1 VTARSATTDRA
12 VVPPPHTLREYAF
25 LGDGERGALVGPQG
39 DVAWMAAPRF
49 EDDAVFSAL
58 LGGRS
63 QYRVAPVSRCTWG
76 GSYEPGTLIWR
87 SRWVTD
93 DGAVVESRDALA
105 LPADEDRAVLLRQV
119 SVTRGRARVAITL
132 DPRAGFDTQPV
143 TALKRH
149 DGDDA
154 VWTGRLGALSLRW
167 TGAGD
172 AEHHRQ
178 AESGRLSL
186 VLELAA
192 GEQHDLVLE
201 IGRGTPEHWGRPVP
215 ARVAWEETSARWAAT
230 VRRLPQAWSPPQAQ
244 HSLAVLHG
252 LTSARGAMVAA
263 ATTSLPERADAQ
275 ENYDYRYAW
284 VRDQCYAG
292 VAAFTAADDALGD
305 CAVRFLTERL
315 LADGPTLAP
324 AYTAAGQPVPEPR
337 PLDLPGYPGA
347 AAGTGNQVRTQFQ
360 LDGFGEAL
368 QLFAAAAERDRLDD
382 DGERAARVAV
392 DAIASR
398 WREPDAGVWELDTR
412 WWAHSRL
419 AVVSGLR
426 AWTAATRGASHHH
439 DPAALVLAEEVL
451 AETTRTCLHP
461 SGRWQRAADDEAVDA
476 ALLLGGL
483 RGAVALDD
491 PRTLDTLAAVQAEL
505 DVDGYVFRFRHDA
518 RPLPQAE
525 GAFLLCSY
533 WAAMTEAALGQSVRA
548 VSRLEKALAAAG
560 PPQLFSEEF
569 DPVQHQMRGNLPQGF
584 VHALALEACV
594 RMPALLSTGGSGL
607 R

>member
-1 VTARSATTDRA
+1 MS
-12 VVPPPHTLREYAF
+12 
-25 LGDGERGALVGPQG
+25 
-39 DVAWMAAPRF
+39 APRF
-49 EDDAVFSAL
+49 EDGAVFSAL
-58 LGGRS
+58 LGGHS
-63 QYRVAPVSRCTWG
+63 QYRICPVSRCTWG

-105 LPADEDRAVLLRQV
+105 LPADEDRAVLLRRV
-119 SVTRGRARVAITL
+119 SVSRGRARVQVTL
-132 DPRAGFDTQPV
+132 DARADFDAHPLS
-143 TALKRH
+143 ALKRH

-154 VWTGRLGALSLRW
+154 VWTGRLGDLSLRW
-167 TGAGD
+167 SGAGE
-172 AEHHRQ
+172 AEVHRR
-178 AESGRLSL
+178 SGDGHLEL

-192 GEQHDLVLE
+192 GDEHDLVLE
-201 IGRGTPEHWGRPVP
+201 IGRGTPDSWGAPTP
-215 ARVAWEETSARWAAT
+215 AGVAWEQTTAQWART
-230 VRRLPQAWSPPQAQ
+230 VGQLPQAWSPPQAR

-263 ATTSLPERADAQ
+263 ATTSLPERADAR

-292 VAAFTAADDALGD
+292 VAAFTAGDDALGD
-305 CAVRFLTERL
+305 RSVRFLTERL
-315 LADGPTLAP
+315 LADGPGLAP
-324 AYTAAGQPVPEPR
+324 AYTAAGGPVPEPR
-337 PLDLPGYPGA
+337 PLDLAGYPGG

-368 QLFAAAAERDRLDD
+368 QLFAAAADRDRLDD

-392 DAIASR
+392 DAVAQR
-398 WREPDAGVWELDTR
+398 WREPDAGLWELDAR
-412 WWAHSRL
+412 WWTHSRL

-426 AWTAATRGASHHH
+426 AWTAATRTASARHH
-439 DPAALVLAEEVL
+439 DPANLVLAEEVL

-461 SGRWQRAADDEAVDA
+461 SGRWQRAADDEGVDA

-491 PRTLDTLAAVQAEL
+491 PRTLDTLAAVQDEL

-533 WAAMTEAALGQSVRA
+533 WAAMTEASLGQSVRA

-569 DPVQHQMRGNLPQGF
+569 DPVQHQMRGNVPQGF

-594 RMPALLSTGGSGL
+594 RMPALLSTGRTGP